1 MNEGNL
7 ITILRAATSIDSGAW
22 WMRCP
27 AHQGAWSSSLQVRW
41 SEGRVQMHC
50 FAGCSATG
58 ILCAA
63 EAGRKASD
71 DAL

>member
-7 ITILRAATSIDSGAW
+7 ITIPRAATSIDSGAW

>member
-7 ITILRAATSIDSGAW
+7 ITILRAATSIDSGTW

-27 AHQGAWSSSLQVRW
+27 AHRGAWSSSLQVRW
-41 SEGRVQMHC
+41 SEGRLQMHC
-50 FAGCSATG
+50 IAGCSAAD

-63 EAGRKASD
+63 EAVRKASG